1 MLYATPHAEAIRP
14 DIDAIIFDMD
24 GVLID
29 ISRSIRVVNCLAVPY
44 YLRTVL
50 GWPAPDDLLTS
61 ADIELFKNAGGFNDD
76 LDLSYA
82 LVLFYI
88 AKGRENPSA
97 APETLNVLQ
106 PNLNRFAARVKERGG
121 GVKAAEDIM
130 FEHLTRDDKLAV
142 ETDYRKHL
150 IKQVFLEMFAGE
162 HSERLYGSP
171 ATLYTGPGYINLDTP
186 LLDLS
191 KLPTGKTLGAQTGR
205 SLEEARFGLEMCG
218 LWDRIPAANLVTATD
233 GFKKPHPGGLLALA
247 KRLGFTNPVYVG
259 DTWDDL
265 RTVQRFNNAPIGG
278 TRFLSVQVLT
288 GPAGAANE
296 RLFRTSGADIIASDV
311 NEALDWISKAAPQS
325 AAK

>member
-1 MLYATPHAEAIRP
+1 MIYATPNAQARRP
-14 DIDAIIFDMD
+14 EIDAVIFDMD

-29 ISRSIRVVNCLAVPY
+29 ISKSIRVVNCLAVPY
-44 YLRTVL
+44 FLRTVL
-50 GWPAPDDLLTS
+50 GWPAPDNLLTS

-130 FEHLTRDDKLAV
+130 FEHLLRDDKLAV
-142 ETDYRKHL
+142 EIDYRKHL

-162 HSERLYGSP
+162 HSERIYGSAP
-171 ATLYTGPGYINLDTP
+171 TLYTGPGYINYDVP
-186 LLDLS
+186 LLDLAR
-191 KLPTGKTLGAQTGR
+191 LPSDKILGIQTGR
-205 SLEEARFGLEMCG
+205 TLEEAKFGLELCG
-218 LWDRIPAANLVTATD
+218 LLERVPEANIVTQSD
-233 GFKKPHPGGLLALA
+233 GFKKPHPGGLIALT
-247 KRLGFTNPVYVG
+247 KRLGFSNAVYLG

-265 RTVQRFNNAPIGG
+265 RTVQRFNNAPVGT
-278 TRFLSVQVLT
+278 TRFLSVQVLS

-296 RLFRTSGADIIASDV
+296 RLFRTSGADVIATDV
-311 NEALDWISKAAPQS
+311 NEALDWINGE
-325 AAK
+325 

>member
-1 MLYATPHAEAIRP
+1 MIYVTPTALAKRAE
-14 DIDAIIFDMD
+14 IDAIIFDMD

-29 ISRSIRVVNCLAVPY
+29 ISRSIRVVNCLAVPF

-76 LDLSYA
+76 IDLSNA

-106 PNLNRFAARVKERGG
+106 PNLNRYAARIKERGG
-121 GVKAAEDIM
+121 GLKAAEAVM
-130 FEHLTRDDKLAV
+130 MEHLTRDDLLAV

-150 IKQVFLEMFAGE
+150 VKQVFLEMFAGE
-162 HSERLYGSP
+162 HSERLYGFAP
-171 ATLYTGPGYINLDTP
+171 TLYTGLGYINADVP
-186 LLDLS
+186 LLDVTRLPAD
-191 KLPTGKTLGAQTGR
+191 KLLGIQTGR
-205 SLEEARFGLEMCG
+205 SLEEARFGLELCG
-218 LWDRIPAANLVTATD
+218 LSERIPNANLITAGD

-247 KRLGFTNPVYVG
+247 KRLNFTNAVYVG

-265 RTVQRFNNAPIGG
+265 RTVQRFNNAPLGEA
-278 TRFLSVQVLT
+278 RFLSVQVLT
-288 GPAGAANE
+288 GPAGASNE
-296 RLFRTSGADIIASDV
+296 RLFRTSGADVIAADI
-311 NEALDWISKAAPQS
+311 NEALDWLRGE
-325 AAK
+325 

>member
-1 MLYATPHAEAIRP
+1 MIYVTPDAQARRAG
-14 DIDAIIFDMD
+14 IDAIIFDMD
-24 GVLID
+24 GVLLD
-29 ISRSIRVVNCLAVPY
+29 ISQSIRVVNCLAVPY
-44 YLRTVL
+44 FLRTVL

-97 APETLNVLQ
+97 APETLNVFQ

-121 GVKAAEDIM
+121 GVRAAEGLLL
-130 FEHLTRDDKLAV
+130 EHLTREDKLAV

-162 HSERLYGSP
+162 HSERIYGFAP
-171 ATLYTGPGYINLDTP
+171 TLYTGPGYINLDRP
-186 LLDLS
+186 LLDLA
-191 KLPTGKTLGAQTGR
+191 KLPGDKILGVYTGR

-218 LWDRIPAANLVTATD
+218 LLDRIPAANIITDSD

-247 KRLGFTNPVYVG
+247 QGLGFSNAVYIG

-265 RTVQRFNNAPIGG
+265 RTVQRFNNAPVGD

-296 RLFRTSGADIIASDV
+296 RLFRTSGADVIAADV
-311 NEALDWISKAAPQS
+311 NEALDWLIPA
-325 AAK
+325 

>member
-1 MLYATPHAEAIRP
+1 MIYATPTAEAKRP
-14 DIDAIIFDMD
+14 DIDAVIFDMD

-29 ISRSIRVVNCLAVPY
+29 MSQSIRVVNCLAVPY

-82 LVLFYI
+82 LVLFYV

-106 PNLNRFAARVKERGG
+106 PNLNRYAARIKERGG
-121 GVKAAEDIM
+121 GVKAAEDILM
-130 FEHLTRDDKLAV
+130 GHLTREDKLAV

-162 HSERLYGSP
+162 HSERIYGFTP
-171 ATLYTGPGYINLDTP
+171 TLYTGPGFINADKP
-186 LLDLS
+186 LLDLA
-191 KLPTGKTLGAQTGR
+191 KLPTDKTLGVYTGR
-205 SLEEARFGLEMCG
+205 SFEEARFGLEVCG
-218 LWDRIPAANLVTATD
+218 LLDRIPEAHIITQRD
-233 GFKKPHPGGLLALA
+233 GFKKPHPGGLLALTQ
-247 KRLGFTNPVYVG
+247 RLGFTNPVYIG

-265 RTVQRFNNAPIGG
+265 RTVQRFNNAPVGD

-296 RLFRTSGADIIASDV
+296 RLFRTSGADVIAPDV
-311 NEALDWISKAAPQS
+311 NLALDWMNGE
-325 AAK
+325 

>member
-1 MLYATPHAEAIRP
+1 MLYATPDAQTRRP
-14 DIDAIIFDMD
+14 EIDAVIFDMD

-29 ISRSIRVVNCLAVPY
+29 ISRSIRVVNCLAVPH

-50 GWPAPDDLLTS
+50 GWPTPDDLLTS

-76 LDLSYA
+76 LDLTYA

-121 GVKAAEDIM
+121 GVKTAEDIM

-162 HSERLYGSP
+162 HSPRLYGFTP
-171 ATLYTGPGYINLDTP
+171 TLYTGPGYINYDVP
-186 LLDLS
+186 LLDLAR
-191 KLPTGKTLGAQTGR
+191 LPENKMLGIQTGR

-218 LWDRIPAANLVTATD
+218 LLDRIPAAHIVTQSD
-233 GFKKPHPGGLLALA
+233 GFKKPHPGGLTALA
-247 KRLGFTNPVYVG
+247 GRMGFTNAVYIG

-265 RTVQRFNNAPIGG
+265 RTVQRFNNAVSSNASTPA
-278 TRFLSVQVLT
+278 RFLSVQVLT
-288 GPAGAANE
+288 GPAGKANE
-296 RLFRTSGADIIASDV
+296 RLFRTSGADIIAADV
-311 NEALDWISKAAPQS
+311 NDALDWVRGE
-325 AAK
+325 

>member
-1 MLYATPHAEAIRP
+1 LIYATPDAQTRRPEIEAV
-14 DIDAIIFDMD
+14 IFDMD

-44 YLRTVL
+44 FLRAVL
-50 GWPAPDDLLTS
+50 GWPTPDDLLTS

-76 LDLSYA
+76 LDLTYA

-130 FEHLTRDDKLAV
+130 FEHFTRDDKLAV

-162 HSERLYGSP
+162 HSSRLYGFTP
-171 ATLYTGPGYINLDTP
+171 TLYTGPGYINYDVP
-186 LLDLS
+186 LLDLAR
-191 KLPTGKTLGAQTGR
+191 LPKDKMLGIQTGR

-218 LWDRIPAANLVTATD
+218 LLDRIPAAHIVTQSD
-233 GFKKPHPGGLLALA
+233 GFKKPHPGGLTALA
-247 KRLGFTNPVYVG
+247 GRMGFTNGAYIG

-265 RTVQRFNNAPIGG
+265 RTVQRFNNAASSNASTPA
-278 TRFLSVQVLT
+278 RFLSVQVLT
-288 GPAGAANE
+288 GPAGKANE
-296 RLFRTSGADIIASDV
+296 RLFRTSGADIIAADV
-311 NEALDWISKAAPQS
+311 NEALDWVGGK
-325 AAK
+325 

>member
-1 MLYATPHAEAIRP
+1 MIYATPTALTKRP
-14 DIDAIIFDMD
+14 EIDAVIFDMD

-29 ISRSIRVVNCLAVPY
+29 ISKSIRVVNCLAVPY
-44 YLRTVL
+44 FLRTVL
-50 GWPAPDDLLTS
+50 GWPTPDDLLTS

-76 LDLSYA
+76 LDLTYA

-121 GVKAAEDIM
+121 GVKAAETIM
-130 FEHLTRDDKLAV
+130 FEHLTRDDLLAV

-162 HSERLYGSP
+162 HSERIYGFTP
-171 ATLYTGPGYINLDTP
+171 TLYTGPGYINFDVP
-186 LLDLS
+186 LLDVS
-191 KLPTGKTLGAQTGR
+191 KLPGDKILGIQTGR
-205 SLEEARFGLEMCG
+205 TLEEAKFGLELCG
-218 LWDRIPAANLVTATD
+218 LLERIPEANIVTQSD
-233 GFKKPHPGGLLALA
+233 GFKKPHPGGLIALT
-247 KRLGFTNPVYVG
+247 KKLGFTNPVYIG

-265 RTVQRFNNAPIGG
+265 RTVQRFNNAPAGEA
-278 TRFLSVQVLT
+278 RFLSVQVLT

-296 RLFRTSGADIIASDV
+296 RLFRTSGADVIASDV
-311 NEALDWISKAAPQS
+311 NEALVWIEGTL
-325 AAK
+325 

>member
-1 MLYATPHAEAIRP
+1 MIYATPDAQARRSEV
-14 DIDAIIFDMD
+14 DAIIFDMD

-44 YLRTVL
+44 FLRTVL

-76 LDLSYA
+76 LDLTYA

-97 APETLNVLQ
+97 APETLNVFQ

-162 HSERLYGSP
+162 HSPRIYGFAP
-171 ATLYTGPGYINLDTP
+171 TLYTGSGYINQDMP
-186 LLDLS
+186 LLDLTR
-191 KLPTGKTLGAQTGR
+191 LPADKTLGIQTGR
-205 SLEEARFGLEMCG
+205 TLEEARFGLEMCG
-218 LWDRIPAANLVTATD
+218 LLDRIPAVNIVTQSD
-233 GFKKPHPGGLLALA
+233 GFKKPHPGGLAALA
-247 KRLGFTNPVYVG
+247 KRLGVLHAVYIG

-265 RTVQRFNNAPIGG
+265 RTVQRFNNAHAPA
-278 TRFLSVQVLT
+278 RFLSIQVLS
-288 GPAGAANE
+288 GPAGKANE
-296 RLFRTSGADIIASDV
+296 RLFRTSGADVIASDV
-311 NEALDWISKAAPQS
+311 NEALDWINGE
-325 AAK
+325 